1 MSTCRGSPGHCKY
14 SAALATPFRAEAG
27 VTYWISIVN
36 SPRDHWLWE
45 ASGSTANLGV
55 QRSFAAEPWQ
65 SCFDNAA
72 FEMLA
77 VPEPDGMLFTAAA
90 AVASMTLLGRFRGRS
105 NPKVPGA
112 AR

>member
-36 SPRDHWLWE
+36 SPSDHWLWE